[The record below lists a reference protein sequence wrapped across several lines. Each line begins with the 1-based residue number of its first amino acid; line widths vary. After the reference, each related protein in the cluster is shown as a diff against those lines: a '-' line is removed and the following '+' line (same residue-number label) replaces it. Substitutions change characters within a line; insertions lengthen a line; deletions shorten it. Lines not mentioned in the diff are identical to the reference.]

1 MPALRKSFVV
11 ALGVAL
17 LGGCFNSFN
26 VRNYPSAQSL
36 FAAGK
41 TQYDREKWSNAVSAF
56 ERLTFDLPTRD
67 TLLPLAHWYLG
78 QARRN
83 NDERLLAAQ
92 SFMRLAEQFPND
104 TLADDAMYMAARS
117 YREMWR
123 RPQLDPQYGLLAQAQ
138 YRLVQGVFPDS
149 PFADSSTKALA
160 ELDEWFAA
168 KDFETGMHY
177 VRRRAY
183 DSAIL
188 YFRDVVANYP
198 NTDKA
203 RQAMLQMVRVYRL
216 PVLNYKEDAAEICS
230 ALRAGFP
237 TDAEV
242 LEACK
247 LPTADST
254 AAVRP

>member
-1 MPALRKSFVV
+1 MSALRKSLLLLVVV
-11 ALGVAL
+11 ALV
-17 LGGCFNSFN
+17 GGCFRTFN
-26 VRNYPSAQSL
+26 VRNYPSAQAL
-36 FAAGK
+36 FLAGK
-41 TQYDREKWSNAVSAF
+41 QQYDKEKWANAITAF

-92 SFMRLAEQFPND
+92 SFNRLAEQFPND
-104 TLADDAMYMAARS
+104 TLADDAMYLAARS

-123 RPQLDPQYGLLAQAQ
+123 RPSLDPQYGILAQAQ
-138 YRLVQGVFPDS
+138 FRLVQGVFPDS
-149 PFADSSTKALA
+149 PYADSSLKALA
-160 ELDEWFAA
+160 DLDEWFAA
-168 KDFETGMHY
+168 KDFDTGMHY

-216 PVLNYKEDAAEICS
+216 PALNYKEDAAELCA
-230 ALRAGFP
+230 ALRGGFP

-242 LEACK
+242 LKACSA
-247 LPTADST
+247 PTADSS
-254 AAVRP
+254 AVAGR

>member
-1 MPALRKSFVV
+1 MPALRKSLV
-11 ALGVAL
+11 AVLAVAL
-17 LGGCFNSFN
+17 LGGCFRAFN
-26 VRNYPSAQSL
+26 VRNFPSAQSL
-36 FAAGK
+36 FVAGK
-41 TQYDREKWSNAVSAF
+41 AQFDEGKWNNAITAF

-83 NDERLLAAQ
+83 NEERLLAAQ
-92 SFMRLAEQFPND
+92 SFNRLAEQFPND
-104 TLADDAMYMAARS
+104 SLADDAMFMAARS

-123 RPQLDPQYGLLAQAQ
+123 RPSLDPQYAILAQSQ
-138 YRLVQGVFPDS
+138 YRLVTGVFPDS
-149 PFADSSTKALA
+149 PYADSSVKALA
-160 ELDEWFAA
+160 ELDEWFAE

-188 YFRDVVANYP
+188 YFRDVVASYP

-203 RQAMLQMVRVYRL
+203 RLAMLQMVRLYRL
-216 PVLNYKEDAAEICS
+216 PAVNYLEDAAELCS

-242 LEACK
+242 LAACRA
-247 LPTADST
+247 PTADST
-254 AAVRP
+254 AVVGR